1 MRRMFMTTENPIVT
15 KSQKTL
21 TQRGPLIVNRKGAK
35 IRVVKLR
42 LITPEHDQSIVTQCR
57 VYGGYGEISVCHKS
71 VRIVT
76 IETTR
81 AKVLT
86 GEGILRKM
94 FKMSIRHART
104 ITTIITAENGMDCE
118 FRGISKV
125 GPFAGLPQINS
136 L

>member
-1 MRRMFMTTENPIVT
+1 
-15 KSQKTL
+15 
-21 TQRGPLIVNRKGAK
+21 
-35 IRVVKLR
+35 
-42 LITPEHDQSIVTQCR
+42 
-57 VYGGYGEISVCHKS
+57 
-71 VRIVT
+71 VT

-94 FKMSIRHART
+94 FNMSIRHERIT
-104 ITTIITAENGMDCE
+104 TTIITAENGMDCE
-118 FRGISKV
+118 LRGISKV

>member
-1 MRRMFMTTENPIVT
+1 MFMTMENPIVT

-21 TQRGPLIVNRKGAK
+21 IQRGPLIVNRKGAK
-35 IRVVKLR
+35 IRVVRQR
-42 LITPEHDQSIVTQCR
+42 LIAPEHDQSIVTQCR

-104 ITTIITAENGMDCE
+104 TTTIITAENGMDCE
-118 FRGISKV
+118 LRGISKV